1 MRSARTIAIL
11 AGVVFLAL
19 CLGGHSAGKAAP
31 APVKRLEQ
39 AKDPHK
45 DSVILVE
52 AFMVQVQLSELYDL
66 GAPAIS
72 EGSKS
77 VSVDHI
83 LKCLKERDAGA
94 VTAGAKV
101 AVGQG
106 DRAKTDSIVR
116 QGFYVG
122 PLKQRK
128 LEYMDL
134 GTSLMAVAEIQREGR
149 IFLELDF
156 KHSGLEESHAD
167 DDIGPTVVERTWS
180 SRLFLDPG
188 DPTLVGA
195 TQGQETVVF
204 LIVTAN
210 IKK

>member
-1 MRSARTIAIL
+1 MKSARTIAIL
-11 AGVVFLAL
+11 AGVALLAL

-45 DSVILVE
+45 ESVILVE

-72 EGSKS
+72 EGSTS

-83 LKCLKERDAGA
+83 LKCLKERNAGA

-106 DRAKTDSIVR
+106 DRANTDSIVR

-122 PLKQRK
+122 PSKQRK
-128 LEYMDL
+128 LEYVDL

-149 IFLELDF
+149 IFVELDF
-156 KHSGLEESHAD
+156 KHSGLEEGHAD
-167 DDIGPTVVERTWS
+167 DDMAPTVVERNWS

-188 DPTLVGA
+188 KPTLVGA
-195 TQGQETVVF
+195 TQSQEIAAF